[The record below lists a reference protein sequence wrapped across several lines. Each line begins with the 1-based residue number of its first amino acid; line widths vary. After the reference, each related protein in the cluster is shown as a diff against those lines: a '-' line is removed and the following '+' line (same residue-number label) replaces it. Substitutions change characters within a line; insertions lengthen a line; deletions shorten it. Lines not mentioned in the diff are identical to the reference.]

1 MSAMMSTLPHVYK
14 SVPRQPLID
23 ALTPLGPLYRT
34 DDLAPAAL
42 FEDVRAS
49 TADVEPFAPA

>member
-1 MSAMMSTLPHVYK
+1 MVSTLPHVYE